1 MYCLDE
7 DSIFD
12 RILREEEQSG
22 NNIDV
27 LSDDAILIIMK
38 TKRTFCDI
46 PGCVAGASKIQ
57 TESENISLKCNFR
70 LIFNC
75 EFLLC

>member
-1 MYCLDE
+1 MYSLDE

-38 TKRTFCDI
+38 TKRTFE
-46 PGCVAGASKIQ
+46 CVAGASKIQ
-57 TESENISLKCNFR
+57 TESENNF
-70 LIFNC
+70 IKM
-75 EFLLC
+75 

>member
-1 MYCLDE
+1 MYSLDE

-38 TKRTFCDI
+38 TKRTFECE
-46 PGCVAGASKIQ
+46 GASKIQ
-57 TESENISLKCNFR
+57 TESENNF
-70 LIFNC
+70 IKM
-75 EFLLC
+75 